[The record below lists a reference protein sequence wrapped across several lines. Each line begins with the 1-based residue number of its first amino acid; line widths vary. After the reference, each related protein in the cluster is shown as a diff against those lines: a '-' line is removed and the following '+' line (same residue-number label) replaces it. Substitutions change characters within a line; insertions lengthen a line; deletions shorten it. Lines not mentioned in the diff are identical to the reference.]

1 MVSRLEIRKSKET
14 VCCCCGENKK
24 LVELVLIETKS
35 ERVLPVLS
43 LCEKCR
49 KNLIATL
56 QMCTKGAIVESSGD
70 TINVTMN
77 GSNNTFIASVDKIVL

>member
-1 MVSRLEIRKSKET
+1 MIKI
-14 VCCCCGENKK
+14 
-24 LVELVLIETKS
+24 IETKS

-56 QMCTKGAIVESSGD
+56 QMCTKGVIVEPSGD

-77 GSNNTFIASVDKIVL
+77 GNNNTMRKGIILIARSGLK